1 LGRADL
7 VPFPRPVFGAWALRK
22 EEKLMGWLLILAF
35 VVLAGLGLWRM
46 GKLQRSALEL
56 SGAALLL
63 AVAGYALQG
72 SPSLPGSTRAA
83 SDDGKGEI
91 APPEIRKTS
100 ASSMSAEDE
109 WLATADALVRAGR
122 VRLAVNMLGE
132 GAKKFP
138 GNPDIWVGL
147 GNALVVHGN
156 GQMNPAAQY
165 AFEKAAKIA
174 PNHPGPPFFLG
185 LTLAQSGK
193 LDEAGEVWR
202 GLLGR
207 AQADAPWKADLEARL
222 AEIGQMPKAAAA
234 K

>member
-1 LGRADL
+1 
-7 VPFPRPVFGAWALRK
+7 
-22 EEKLMGWLLILAF
+22 MGWMLILIF
-35 VVLAGLGLWRM
+35 VLMFAGGLWYL
-46 GKLQRSALEL
+46 GKLKRSALEF
-56 SGAALLL
+56 SVAALLV

-72 SPSLPGSTRAA
+72 SPSLPGSTRAT

-100 ASSMSAEDE
+100 ASSMSAEEE

-122 VRLAVNMLGE
+122 VRYAVDMLGE

-138 GNPDIWVGL
+138 QNPDIWVGL

-156 GQMNPAAQY
+156 GQMNPAAQF

-202 GLLGR
+202 GLLAR

-222 AEIGQMPKAAAA
+222 AEINQLPAAQPKGPVQKAN
-234 K
+234 

>member
-1 LGRADL
+1 
-7 VPFPRPVFGAWALRK
+7 
-22 EEKLMGWLLILAF
+22 MGWVLILGF
-35 VVLAGLGLWRM
+35 VLASLVGLWWL
-46 GKLQRSALEL
+46 GKLQRSALEF

-63 AVAGYALQG
+63 AVAGYAFQG
-72 SPSLPGSTRAA
+72 SPSFPGSSRAA
-83 SDDGKGEI
+83 SDDGKGEV

-100 ASSMSAEDE
+100 ASSMSAEEE

-122 VRLAVNMLGE
+122 VRYAVDMLGE

-202 GLLGR
+202 GLLAR
-207 AQADAPWKADLEARL
+207 AQEDAPWKADLEARL
-222 AEIGQMPKAAAA
+222 AEINQLPAAQPKGPVQ
-234 K
+234 KPN